1 LHLERNRA
9 EKSVKQQPMSKLSL
23 AADLSLSLSLSL
35 YLAEI
40 ISGKSGR
47 AAAEELTR
55 DQTDE
60 ARLRK

>member
-1 LHLERNRA
+1 
-9 EKSVKQQPMSKLSL
+9 MSKLSL
-23 AADLSLSLSLSL
+23 AADLSLPLSLSLSL